1 MTNYEVLYLLPSNL
15 TSKEIADNF
24 KDIKEN
30 IEKLGAKM
38 LVTLVD
44 HPFLVK
50 AEASKEEETEE
61 LKGLTIV
68 KKKLAYPI
76 KKNKIGFYCLIN
88 FSIDGADVNK
98 IDRYLAL
105 NNAVLRYI
113 ILQADPM
120 TPDELAL
127 LHKLFARKR
136 AEQEKE
142 EKDKEK
148 EEREA
153 REEKKEVRIEKPV
166 MKEVKKEEVKEEAPK
181 EEEKKE
187 AVEVKEEKKEK
198 VEEKEEKEEKKK
210 EAKKEKAPAKE
221 EPKEEKKKAK
231 KEKASRE
238 EGKEE
243 KTEEAEEPKEEKRKD
258 SGKRKKKIKLEDL
271 EDKLDE
277 ILEDTMI

>member
-1 MTNYEVLYLLPSNL
+1 MTNYELLYILPSNL
-15 TSKEIADNF
+15 TSKEIAANF
-24 KDIKEN
+24 KDIREN

-50 AEASKEEETEE
+50 AEASKEEETED

-68 KKKLAYPI
+68 KKKLAYAI
-76 KKNKIGFYCLIN
+76 KKNKIGFYCLVN
-88 FSIDGADVNK
+88 FSIDGADVQK

-105 NNAVLRYI
+105 NNTVLRYI
-113 ILQADPM
+113 IVQADPM

-142 EKDKEK
+142 EKDREK

-153 REEKKEVRIEKPV
+153 REEKKEIRIEKPV
-166 MKEVKKEEVKEEAPK
+166 LKEVKKEEAKEEIPEK
-181 EEEKKE
+181 EEKKE
-187 AVEVKEEKKEK
+187 AVEVKEEPKEK
-198 VEEKEEKEEKKK
+198 VEVKEEKKK
-210 EAKKEKAPAKE
+210 EVKKEKKEE

-231 KEKASRE
+231 KEKT
-238 EGKEE
+238 KEE
-243 KTEEAEEPKEEKRKD
+243 KTEEAEEPKEEKKKD
-258 SGKRKKKIKLEDL
+258 GKRKKKIKLEDL

>member
-1 MTNYEVLYLLPSNL
+1 MTNYEVLYILPSSL

-24 KDIKEN
+24 KDIREN

-50 AEASKEEETEE
+50 AEASREEETEE

-88 FSIDGADVNK
+88 FSIEGADVHK

-105 NNAVLRYI
+105 NNTVLRYI
-113 ILQADPM
+113 IVQADPM
-120 TPDELAL
+120 TVDELAL

-142 EKDKEK
+142 EKDREK

-153 REEKKEVRIEKPV
+153 REEKKEARIEKPV
-166 MKEVKKEEVKEEAPK
+166 FKEMKKEEAKEEVKEEAAP
-181 EEEKKE
+181 
-187 AVEVKEEKKEK
+187 KEEKKE
-198 VEEKEEKEEKKK
+198 EKEEV
-210 EAKKEKAPAKE
+210 EAKKEKEKKEVKKEKEEEKAPKKEKKEVKKEKTAPKEEKSEESEE
-221 EPKEEKKKAK
+221 EPKEEKK
-231 KEKASRE
+231 
-238 EGKEE
+238 
-243 KTEEAEEPKEEKRKD
+243 KD

>member
-1 MTNYEVLYLLPSNL
+1 MTNYELLYILPSNL
-15 TSKEIADNF
+15 TSKEIAGNF
-24 KDIKEN
+24 KDIREN

-50 AEASKEEETEE
+50 AEASKEEEAEE

-88 FSIDGADVNK
+88 FSIDGADVQK

-113 ILQADPM
+113 IVQADPM

-142 EKDKEK
+142 EKDREK

-166 MKEVKKEEVKEEAPK
+166 LKEEVKEEVK
-181 EEEKKE
+181 EEIKKE
-187 AVEVKEEKKEK
+187 AP
-198 VEEKEEKEEKKK
+198 EKEEKKK
-210 EAKKEKAPAKE
+210 EAEKENAKEE

-231 KEKASRE
+231 KEKTASKE
-238 EGKEE
+238 EE
-243 KTEEAEEPKEEKRKD
+243 KTEKEEKPKEEKKKD

>member
-1 MTNYEVLYLLPSNL
+1 MTNYEVLYILPSNL

-24 KDIKEN
+24 KDIREN

-76 KKNKIGFYCLIN
+76 KKNKIGFYCLFN
-88 FSIDGADVNK
+88 FSIEGADVNK

-105 NNAVLRYI
+105 NNTVLRYI
-113 ILQADPM
+113 IVQNDPM
-120 TPDELAL
+120 TLDELAL

-142 EKDKEK
+142 EKDREK

-153 REEKKEVRIEKPV
+153 REEKKEIRIEKPV
-166 MKEVKKEEVKEEAPK
+166 LKEVTKEEVKEGVKEEAAPK
-181 EEEKKE
+181 EEKKE
-187 AVEVKEEKKEK
+187 AVEAREEEKKE
-198 VEEKEEKEEKKK
+198 V
-210 EAKKEKAPAKE
+210 EAKKEKKKEVTKEKE
-221 EPKEEKKKAK
+221 EDKAPK
-231 KEKASRE
+231 KEKKEVKKEKTAP
-238 EGKEE
+238 KEE
-243 KTEEAEEPKEEKRKD
+243 KTEEAEEEPKEEKKKD
-258 SGKRKKKIKLEDL
+258 GGKRKKKIKLEDL

>member
-1 MTNYEVLYLLPSNL
+1 MTNYELLYILPSNL
-15 TSKEIADNF
+15 TSKEIAGNF
-24 KDIKEN
+24 KDIREN

-50 AEASKEEETEE
+50 AEASKEEETED

-76 KKNKIGFYCLIN
+76 KKNKIGFYCLVN
-88 FSIDGADVNK
+88 FSIDGADVQK

-105 NNAVLRYI
+105 NNTVLRYI
-113 ILQADPM
+113 IVQADPM

-142 EKDKEK
+142 EKDREK

-153 REEKKEVRIEKPV
+153 REEKKEARIEKPV
-166 MKEVKKEEVKEEAPK
+166 LKEVKEEAKEEVVKEEEKKKTAEVKEELKEKAEEEEEKKKEVKKE
-181 EEEKKE
+181 KKE
-187 AVEVKEEKKEK
+187 
-198 VEEKEEKEEKKK
+198 
-210 EAKKEKAPAKE
+210 E

-231 KEKASRE
+231 KEKV
-238 EGKEE
+238 KEE
-243 KTEEAEEPKEEKRKD
+243 KTEEAEEPKEEKKKE